1 MLSEKLHFQ
10 NPSFK
15 NSFKIVPSKK
25 YILELCSLKK
35 YIFKIGFYKI
45 CSQTC
50 FFETFQ
56 IAPSKITNI
65 KLLLFSLKK
74 HSLKNSS
81 LKKAIFKY
89 ALPKNIFLK
98 IDPSKCAFPKLLF
111 EKNTFKNAPSRNT
124 FQNFFT
130 KLLHQKTNVETLL
143 PKKMNSQKN
152 IFSKLLRQKVYF
164 RDFFQYSSLKNLF

>member
-1 MLSEKLHFQ
+1 M
-10 NPSFK
+10 
-15 NSFKIVPSKK
+15 
-25 YILELCSLKK
+25 ELCSLKK

-89 ALPKNIFLK
+89 APPKNIFLK
-98 IDPSKCAFPKLLF
+98 TDPSKCAFPKLLF

-124 FQNFFT
+124 FKIFLQNCSI
-130 KLLHQKTNVETLL
+130 KKQMWKNCCPQKMDFQINF
-143 PKKMNSQKN
+143 PKKIYFQNCFAKKYISKIFFN
-152 IFSKLLRQKVYF
+152 IHPSKIYF
-164 RDFFQYSSLKNLF
+164 ETAPSKSIF

>member
-10 NPSFK
+10 NSSFK
-15 NSFKIVPSKK
+15 NCIFKIVPS
-25 YILELCSLKK
+25 KK

-143 PKKMNSQKN
+143 PKNMNSQKN

>member
-1 MLSEKLHFQ
+1 MSLSQNTFSKLLSEKLHFQ

-35 YIFKIGFYKI
+35 YNFKIGFYKI

-89 ALPKNIFLK
+89 APPKNIFLK

-111 EKNTFKNAPSRNT
+111 EKNTFKNTPSRNT

-143 PKKMNSQKN
+143 LPKKNE
-152 IFSKLLRQKVYF
+152 FS
-164 RDFFQYSSLKNLF
+164 N